1 MDDSSED
8 VNEFL
13 LRIRE
18 LGDKQ
23 VKEDEDRARKLEE
36 EILQGRK
43 ERQARRAERARSISP
58 TKDFPSPSST
68 SSLPKDHKSISQIPP
83 QVLRPSSLTLERDN
97 GLSIT
102 GKAHYD
108 EPRESD
114 NNNPPSTPPALGA
127 RHVTQSA
134 SDETEDTPDRSP
146 VSERI
151 ASLSIEPTD
160 TVEQGNDTMPLA
172 EDTPPSRSQISQALS
187 SKDPA
192 WFRQTADPERGTLA
206 FRRNADNHVT
216 ETSSTEASFKLP
228 GLSRDSS
235 SETEKF
241 RDWISDD
248 RSRSPSRA
256 SSTFAANSSIGNR
269 YSSISSVSTTGLGS
283 PIPLSTPR
291 LDARKPESQPLTE
304 DRTPLSPGCASP
316 ERSSSPTKGL
326 GGFVQSAMLKRSDS
340 ISKRWTV
347 QSPANLSRSN
357 SIISNRS
364 GVGRS
369 AFGGDLLAGPP
380 EPRPIRE
387 SSPLSLSRPSS
398 SHSEATIVHHSR
410 NQENKDSSQ
419 EKPQLDTGFV
429 RPTLPI
435 HARSSFSSTT
445 GADEPKIGDEPQTP
459 RSPSKSFDQ
468 KRWSPTKSSW
478 LESALN
484 RPESPRTK
492 ATPATQQPAWMKDL
506 SKARQARASVDLG
519 RPAATQETT
528 PTGLMSSPVFGGHSK
543 SPSVSSISTPATK
556 DTRSLSP
563 EKPQSPTKE
572 QSTEPALPDIKA
584 SVEPLPK
591 ESDASSPDVEDKPS
605 PSLSKASPPV
615 PNKLKTT
622 STTDIGLANPK
633 PQPAT
638 VDFRANLR
646 RRETTN
652 DKTTQDEPEFKNVF
666 GKLRKTEKST
676 YKAPDVFKDN
686 ITKGKAALNIT
697 GGPKKTERV
706 DEFKESILKQKDA
719 MKAGGGSI
727 RRTGEEDRIIP
738 KPRAA
743 VPEALA
749 KRNNLVRTD
758 STKSNLSGFSSP
770 TPTKSIRMESPQR
783 PLSGSNSKPE
793 LNLSPVERTPQLQSM
808 TPTIQPS
815 DSPTRDAKTNVEKE
829 EQVPKTTFLPA
840 KSFQEDKSNVIVST
854 VRPLSS
860 RVAVDTPTKMS
871 TDPKGLAAKGTIAG
885 RLNPALAGILARG
898 PPRAGGESEKP
909 TTTTSTS
916 IPAQE
921 SQSASAAPLT
931 HMTKARARG
940 PKRRLPATK
949 SEPKASMKEDNQL
962 TEQATSETE
971 VAERKASIENV
982 RSPSVSAKKIDI
994 RSEPVIER
1002 QTPLIPSKSPDVPR
1016 SSLISTPKMN
1026 GVVEELSV
1034 DKENL
1039 EVNLMSAKS
1048 PKPVEKAPK
1057 PSVPSKSPDVS
1068 RSSPISTRKMSAVAE
1083 EQSTDKEDPKVNL
1096 NSSTSPEKPIEQT
1109 SKLPVPSKSADVRR
1123 TSMTSPIL
1131 RKTSSNLGKEKSDEI
1146 SSKSGASPPV
1156 PPKTGII
1163 REVST
1168 PSGRKPSLNER
1179 PTPPPKPLSPSP
1191 GNASPSPSFA
1201 SRLKETFANSA
1212 NVSPIQAKFGLGLGG
1227 SFFQSRPGSPLETNR
1242 KPSQQN
1248 RPPSSPPVPPKKNL
1262 SISSQ
1267 IPTDV
1272 RRPSLTS
1279 PIPRTSESVG
1289 VINEFFDT
1297 PPKSSD
1303 RVNIDPQ
1310 LILTAEADEFK
1321 TRTLRKQIWEITGD
1335 GKKQDLPKNQD
1346 YILFEGSMYVCVHNF
1361 ECETGNET
1369 ECYLW
1374 LGDEVSEA
1382 SMQDAQLFAR
1392 RVARENGAK
1401 LEIVRQG
1408 KEPAKLVEALG
1419 GIIIT
1424 RRGSSSRS
1432 NSSALYML
1440 CGRRHLGQI
1449 AFDEVDFSRQNLCSG
1464 FTFVISARFGKLYL
1478 WKGKGSGADELGSAR
1493 LVGMDLGLTGEMEEI
1508 SEGEEP
1514 ESFFDVFPKS
1524 EVVELP
1530 GTSDYWHLKPKHEK
1544 HRYRLLRIDHVLGQ
1558 KAGFWNRHGSS
1569 SPVTR
1574 PNDTIREIEP
1584 FAQKDLLPHGIY
1596 ILDAFFEIYVIVG
1609 SDAKSRAAEF
1619 ASALVFAHEYGILA
1633 ASLQDRPFIPVG
1645 YVSIGG
1651 VPDSCTVAFR
1661 KWEPKIWPTTSYV
1674 LPLNAAIEAIRS

>member
-1 MDDSSED
+1 MEDTSED

-18 LGDKQ
+18 LGDKR

-58 TKDFPSPSST
+58 TKDFPSPSSI
-68 SSLPKDHKSISQIPP
+68 SSFPRDHKTISQLPP
-83 QVLRPSSLTLERDN
+83 QVLRPSSVTYDRDN
-97 GLSIT
+97 EISIT
-102 GKAHYD
+102 SQARQD

-114 NNNPPSTPPALGA
+114 NNPPSTPPASGA
-127 RHVTQSA
+127 RRVAHSA
-134 SDETEDTPDRSP
+134 SDETEDTPDQST
-146 VSERI
+146 VSEKI
-151 ASLSIEPTD
+151 ASLSIEPND
-160 TVEQGNDTMPLA
+160 TAEQGNDTMPLA

-192 WFRQTADPERGTLA
+192 WFRQTDPERGSLA
-206 FRRNADNHVT
+206 FRRHADNVT
-216 ETSSTEASFKLP
+216 EASSTEATFKLP

-241 RDWISDD
+241 RDWIDD

-291 LDARKPESQPLTE
+291 LDARKSESQPLTE
-304 DRTPLSPGCASP
+304 DRTPLSPGRASP

-357 SIISNRS
+357 SIISNRNS
-364 GVGRS
+364 VGRS

-387 SSPLSLSRPSS
+387 SSPLSLSRPGS
-398 SHSEATIVHHSR
+398 SHSEATIVHSR
-410 NQENKDSSQ
+410 SQEDKESSQ

-429 RPTLPI
+429 RPSLPI
-435 HARSSFSSTT
+435 HARSSFSSAT
-445 GADEPKIGDEPQTP
+445 GAEEPKLGDEPQTP

-492 ATPATQQPAWMKDL
+492 TTPAAQQPAWMRDL

-519 RPAATQETT
+519 RPTSSQGTT
-528 PTGLMSSPVFGGHSK
+528 PAGLMSSPAFGGHSK
-543 SPSVSSISTPATK
+543 SPSVSSVNTPITR

-563 EKPQSPTKE
+563 EKTQSPTKE
-572 QSTEPALPDIKA
+572 ESTQPALPDTNDSVESWSKA
-584 SVEPLPK
+584 SDVAP
-591 ESDASSPDVEDKPS
+591 PDVEDKSS
-605 PSLSKASPPV
+605 PSLSKAFPPV
-615 PNKLKTT
+615 PNKPKTV
-622 STTDIGLANPK
+622 STIDIGSANPK
-633 PQPAT
+633 PQPT
-638 VDFRANLR
+638 TTDFRANLR
-646 RRETTN
+646 RRETAN

-676 YKAPDVFKDN
+676 YKAPDVLKDN

-706 DEFKESILKQKDA
+706 DEFKESILKRKDE

-727 RRTGEEDRIIP
+727 RRIGEEDRSIP

-770 TPTKSIRMESPQR
+770 SPTKSIGTESPQR
-783 PLSGSNSKPE
+783 PLSGSNSKPD
-793 LNLSPVERTPQLQSM
+793 LISSPVERTPRLQST
-808 TPTIQPS
+808 TPAIKPS
-815 DSPTRDAKTNVEKE
+815 ESPTQDAKTNDEKE
-829 EQVPKTTFLPA
+829 EQLPKATFLPA
-840 KSFQEDKSNVIVST
+840 KSVQENKSNVTVSS

-860 RVAVDTPTKMS
+860 RVAVDTPSKVS
-871 TDPKGLAAKGTIAG
+871 TEPKGLATKGIAG
-885 RLNPALAGILARG
+885 RLNPALAGMLARG
-898 PPRAGGESEKP
+898 PPRAGGEPEKS
-909 TTTTSTS
+909 TTTISTST
-916 IPAQE
+916 PAQE
-921 SQSASAAPLT
+921 SQPASTAPLT

-940 PKRRLPATK
+940 PKRRLPASTK
-949 SEPKASMKEDNQL
+949 SEPKAAMKEESQS
-962 TEQATSETE
+962 TEQATSEPE
-971 VAERKASIENV
+971 VVERKASIENV
-982 RSPSVSAKKIDI
+982 RSPSVSSKKIDI

-1002 QTPLIPSKSPDVPR
+1002 QKPLIPSKSPDVPR
-1016 SSLISTPKMN
+1016 SSLTSTSN
-1026 GVVEELSV
+1026 VSVVIEGLSADKEEL
-1034 DKENL
+1034 KLNL
-1039 EVNLMSAKS
+1039 KGAKS
-1048 PKPVEKAPK
+1048 PKPIGVSK
-1057 PSVPSKSPDVS
+1057 PLIPSKSPDVP
-1068 RSSPISTRKMSAVAE
+1068 RSSPIPARKMSAVAE
-1083 EQSTDKEDPKVNL
+1083 EQITDKKELNINL
-1096 NSSTSPEKPIEQT
+1096 KSVTSPEKPLEET
-1109 SKLPVPSKSADVRR
+1109 SKPPVPSKSADVRR
-1123 TSMTSPIL
+1123 TSMTSPTL
-1131 RKTSSNLGKEKSDEI
+1131 RKTSASLKEQSDRTP
-1146 SSKSGASPPV
+1146 SKSTTSPAI
-1156 PPKTGII
+1156 PPKTGLS
-1163 REVST
+1163 RDST
-1168 PSGRKPSLNER
+1168 PIGRKPSLNER
-1179 PTPPPKPLSPSP
+1179 PTPPPKPLSPP

-1201 SRLKETFANSA
+1201 SRLKETFANST

-1227 SFFQSRPGSPLETNR
+1227 SFFQSRPGSPLEVNR
-1242 KPSQQN
+1242 KPSQPN
-1248 RPPSSPPVPPKKNL
+1248 RPPSTPPVPPKKNL
-1262 SISSQ
+1262 SISAQ
-1267 IPTDV
+1267 IPTEA

-1279 PIPRTSESVG
+1279 PIPRTTESVG

-1303 RVNIDPQ
+1303 RVDIDPQ
-1310 LILTAEADEFK
+1310 LILTTETDEFK

-1382 SMQDAQLFAR
+1382 AMQDAQIFAR

-1401 LEIVRQG
+1401 LEIIRQG
-1408 KEPAKLVEALG
+1408 KEPAKFIEALG

-1424 RRGSSSRS
+1424 RRGSSSRHS
-1432 NSSALYML
+1432 SSALYML

-1514 ESFFDVFPKS
+1514 ESFLEVLPRS
-1524 EVVELP
+1524 ESVEP
-1530 GTSDYWHLKPKHEK
+1530 PSTSDYWHLKPKHDK
-1544 HRYRLLRIDHVLGQ
+1544 HRCRLLRIDHVLGQ
-1558 KAGFWNRHGSS
+1558 KGGFWNRRGSS

-1574 PNDTIREIEP
+1574 PNDTVREIEP
-1584 FAQKDLLPHGIY
+1584 FSQKDLLPQGIY

-1609 SDAKSRAAEF
+1609 SEAKSRAAEF
-1619 ASALVFAHEYGILA
+1619 ASALVFAHEYGIMA

-1661 KWEPKIWPTTSYV
+1661 KWDPKLWPTTSYV

>member
-1 MDDSSED
+1 MADLFCVALS
-8 VNEFL
+8 L
-13 LRIRE
+13 P
-18 LGDKQ
+18 
-23 VKEDEDRARKLEE
+23 
-36 EILQGRK
+36 
-43 ERQARRAERARSISP
+43 ERARSISP
-58 TKDFPSPSST
+58 TKDFPSPSSI
-68 SSLPKDHKSISQIPP
+68 SSLPRDHKSISQLPP
-83 QVLRPSSLTLERDN
+83 QVLRPSSVSYGQDDAISFSGQARQ
-97 GLSIT
+97 
-102 GKAHYD
+102 D
-108 EPRESD
+108 ELRESD
-114 NNNPPSTPPALGA
+114 NNSPSTPPASGA
-127 RHVTQSA
+127 RHVTQST
-134 SDETEDTPDRSP
+134 SDKTEDTPERSI
-146 VSERI
+146 VSEKI
-151 ASLSIEPTD
+151 ASLSIEPIETA
-160 TVEQGNDTMPLA
+160 EQGNDTMPLA

-192 WFRQTADPERGTLA
+192 WFRQTDPERGSLA
-206 FRRNADNHVT
+206 FRRNADNTT
-216 ETSSTEASFKLP
+216 EASSTEATFKLP

-256 SSTFAANSSIGNR
+256 SSTFPANSSIGNR

-291 LDARKPESQPLTE
+291 LDARKSESQPLTE
-304 DRTPLSPGCASP
+304 DRTPLSPGRASP

-387 SSPLSLSRPSS
+387 SSPLSLSRPGS
-398 SHSEATIVHHSR
+398 SHSEATIVHSR
-410 NQENKDSSQ
+410 NEEVKDSSQ
-419 EKPQLDTGFV
+419 EKPQLDTAFV
-429 RPTLPI
+429 RPSLPI
-435 HARSSFSSTT
+435 HARSSFSSAT
-445 GADEPKIGDEPQTP
+445 GAEDPKIGDEPQTP

-492 ATPATQQPAWMKDL
+492 TTPAAQQPAWMRDL

-519 RPAATQETT
+519 RPASSQGSNPA
-528 PTGLMSSPVFGGHSK
+528 GLMGSPAFGGHSK
-543 SPSVSSISTPATK
+543 SPSVSGISTPILK
-556 DTRSLSP
+556 DTISLSP
-563 EKPQSPTKE
+563 EKPLSPTKDE
-572 QSTEPALPDIKA
+572 STQPTLADTKDI
-584 SVEPLPK
+584 VEPPPK
-591 ESDASSPDVEDKPS
+591 ESDVSSPDVEDKPS

-615 PNKLKTT
+615 PNKPKTV
-622 STTDIGLANPK
+622 STIDIGSTNPK
-633 PQPAT
+633 PQPAST
-638 VDFRANLR
+638 DFRANLR
-646 RRETTN
+646 RRETAS

-676 YKAPDVFKDN
+676 YKAPDVLKDN

-706 DEFKESILKQKDA
+706 DEFKESILKRKDE

-727 RRTGEEDRIIP
+727 RRTGEEDRSIP
-738 KPRAA
+738 KSRAP

-758 STKSNLSGFSSP
+758 STKSNLSGLSSP
-770 TPTKSIRMESPQR
+770 SPTKYTRMESPQR
-783 PLSGSNSKPE
+783 PLSGSNSKSE
-793 LNLSPVERTPQLQSM
+793 LISSPVERTPPLES
-808 TPTIQPS
+808 TTLAIKPS
-815 DSPTRDAKTNVEKE
+815 ESPTRDAEIQVEKE
-829 EQVPKTTFLPA
+829 EQLPKATFIPA
-840 KSFQEDKSNVIVST
+840 KSIQDEKPNVTVSS

-860 RVAVDTPTKMS
+860 RVALDTPTKVS
-871 TDPKGLAAKGTIAG
+871 TEPQGLAAKGIAG
-885 RLNPALAGILARG
+885 RLNPALAGMLARG
-898 PPRAGGESEKP
+898 PPRAGGEPEKS
-909 TTTTSTS
+909 TTTTSIST
-916 IPAQE
+916 PTQE
-921 SQSASAAPLT
+921 SQPASTAPLT

-940 PKRRLPATK
+940 PKRRLPASTK
-949 SEPKASMKEDNQL
+949 SEPKAAMKEESQS
-962 TEQATSETE
+962 TEQATSENEET
-971 VAERKASIENV
+971 ERKGSIENV
-982 RSPSVSAKKIDI
+982 RSSSVSAKKIDI

-1002 QTPLIPSKSPDVPR
+1002 QKPLIPSKSPDVPR
-1016 SSLISTPKMN
+1016 SSLIPASK
-1026 GVVEELSV
+1026 VSAIVEELGA
-1034 DKENL
+1034 DKEDLKLNL
-1039 EVNLMSAKS
+1039 KGAKL
-1048 PKPVEKAPK
+1048 PKPINVSK
-1057 PSVPSKSPDVS
+1057 PLMPAKSPDVPS
-1068 RSSPISTRKMSAVAE
+1068 SSPIPARKMSAVAE
-1083 EQSTDKEDPKVNL
+1083 EQITDKKEVKANL
-1096 NSSTSPEKPIEQT
+1096 KSDMSRAKPIEEA
-1109 SKLPVPSKSADVRR
+1109 SKPPVPSKSADVRR

-1131 RKTSSNLGKEKSDEI
+1131 RKTSSSLSRDKSDGTP
-1146 SSKSGASPPV
+1146 SKSATSPAV
-1156 PPKTGII
+1156 PPKTGLGRDI
-1163 REVST
+1163 ST

-1179 PTPPPKPLSPSP
+1179 PTPPPKPLGPSP

-1201 SRLKETFANSA
+1201 SRLKETFANSTNA
-1212 NVSPIQAKFGLGLGG
+1212 SPIQAKFGLGLGG
-1227 SFFQSRPGSPLETNR
+1227 SFFQSRPGSPLEANR
-1242 KPSQQN
+1242 RTSQPN
-1248 RPPSSPPVPPKKNL
+1248 RPPSTPPVPPKKNL
-1262 SISSQ
+1262 SISAQ
-1267 IPTDV
+1267 IATEA

-1279 PIPRTSESVG
+1279 PIPRTTESVG

-1303 RVNIDPQ
+1303 RVDIDPQ
-1310 LILTAEADEFK
+1310 LILTTEADDFK

-1346 YILFEGSMYVCVHNF
+1346 YILFEGSMYVCVHTF
-1361 ECETGNET
+1361 ECDTGNET

-1382 SMQDAQLFAR
+1382 SMQDAQIFAR

-1408 KEPAKLVEALG
+1408 KEPAKFVEALG

-1424 RRGSSSRS
+1424 RRGSSSRHS
-1432 NSSALYML
+1432 SSALYML

-1449 AFDEVDFSRQNLCSG
+1449 AFDEVDFTRQNLCSG

-1514 ESFFDVFPKS
+1514 ESFFDVFPKN
-1524 EVVELP
+1524 EIVEPLS
-1530 GTSDYWHLKPKHEK
+1530 TSDYWHLKPKHEK
-1544 HRYRLLRIDHVLGQ
+1544 HRCRLLRIDHVLGQ
-1558 KAGFWNRHGSS
+1558 KGGFWNRRGSS

-1584 FAQKDLLPHGIY
+1584 FAQKDLLPQGIY
-1596 ILDAFFEIYVIVG
+1596 ILDSFFEIYV
-1609 SDAKSRAAEF
+1609 
-1619 ASALVFAHEYGILA
+1619 
-1633 ASLQDRPFIPVG
+1633 
-1645 YVSIGG
+1645 
-1651 VPDSCTVAFR
+1651 
-1661 KWEPKIWPTTSYV
+1661 
-1674 LPLNAAIEAIRS
+1674 